1 MLEEK
6 EEPGFLTGLKIPAPW
21 AAGKTVETVHPV
33 RDNYKFKETVHIPGA
48 RCLYLRF
55 DNRCSSQYDYDKVSK
70 GQLST
75 SAVRELTWKKWEFC
89 HGPNV
94 GGSRDW
100 GGLGWFFPSEI
111 LSVLFLKKIIISG
124 WLRLSMFDFSHFR
137 LCSVFLIPQIL
148 IQLPPLISTVGLN
161 WAELERFL
169 FSLMIKSLFTWIHR
183 NKYLNFKQTTNS
195 TYPLCIIRELLA
207 ECCCLFFGIE
217 QFLMLISN

>member
-75 SAVRELTWKKWEFC
+75 SAVREFSQKKWEFC
-89 HGPNV
+89 HWEAPGIGRV
-94 GGSRDW
+94 E

-111 LSVLFLKKIIISG
+111 LSVLF
-124 WLRLSMFDFSHFR
+124 F
-137 LCSVFLIPQIL
+137 
-148 IQLPPLISTVGLN
+148 
-161 WAELERFL
+161 
-169 FSLMIKSLFTWIHR
+169 
-183 NKYLNFKQTTNS
+183 
-195 TYPLCIIRELLA
+195 
-207 ECCCLFFGIE
+207 
-217 QFLMLISN
+217 

>member
-75 SAVRELTWKKWEFC
+75 SAVREFPPKKWEFC
-89 HGPNV
+89 HGTSV

-100 GGLGWFFPSEI
+100 EVEGWFGLVFPLRNSI
-111 LSVLFLKKIIISG
+111 SFGFLKNN
-124 WLRLSMFDFSHFR
+124 FR
-137 LCSVFLIPQIL
+137 LTQAVQ
-148 IQLPPLISTVGLN
+148 V
-161 WAELERFL
+161 
-169 FSLMIKSLFTWIHR
+169 
-183 NKYLNFKQTTNS
+183 
-195 TYPLCIIRELLA
+195 
-207 ECCCLFFGIE
+207 
-217 QFLMLISN
+217 